1 MNINVHD
8 SCKQKG
14 ISICAVKLNLQ
25 RGQANLA
32 TLEGGSCTKKHDQY
46 RRL

>member
-1 MNINVHD
+1 MEV
-8 SCKQKG
+8 
-14 ISICAVKLNLQ
+14 
-25 RGQANLA
+25 A